1 MIFYILAFSNLVSG
15 IVTGEVSTLKWTQCG
30 DEKNPTLECSSLLVP
45 LDYANPSS
53 KLIEIALNRKPAPV
67 QPAKL
72 SLLFNPGGPGG
83 SGLDLV
89 NGFPSSYYDNEV
101 DYIGFDPRGGGKS
114 QPVACADT
122 AYAMQTF
129 TRDGN
134 IFGVDF
140 VPESAT
146 SEQIAVFAAY
156 SELTGQSC
164 LKHSGELLYYVAT
177 AYVCRDMDEIRK
189 ALGMKKMNYMG
200 FSYGTALGST
210 YANMFPDNVG
220 RMILDG
226 VVNPNDYY
234 GNVFDFFSG
243 LVDLDATFKSVANAC
258 DQATVKECPLSKQG
272 SKDGKT
278 ASQTIHSVIESLK
291 SKPLI
296 VNQTS
301 IPAVVTSQI
310 ASKVLFRSMY
320 DSTRFFPMIQ
330 AFHEASRGNGYP
342 LSQMSPSF
350 NETVLKANAQIGNPG
365 LAILCSDTDISTT
378 KISVD
383 EWSNKVKHYENTV
396 SKLGSREWGW
406 MMLAWYM
413 NLLLIVSRT
422 WPRSP
427 KTEHYKG
434 PWNKKFN
441 FPIMIVGNTFDPVT
455 PLKSAKELYQM
466 MNEGHAGN
474 SNAVLL
480 HHNGHGHCSVG
491 QRSECTR
498 KLQVDYMLR
507 GLLPPKDAVC
517 QPDNPLFGKKIER
530 LAMHQFKFKFFK

>member
-1 MIFYILAFSNLVSG
+1 
-15 IVTGEVSTLKWTQCG
+15 
-30 DEKNPTLECSSLLVP
+30 
-45 LDYANPSS
+45 
-53 KLIEIALNRKPAPV
+53 
-67 QPAKL
+67 
-72 SLLFNPGGPGG
+72 
-83 SGLDLV
+83 
-89 NGFPSSYYDNEV
+89 
-101 DYIGFDPRGGGKS
+101 
-114 QPVACADT
+114 
-122 AYAMQTF
+122 MQTF
-129 TRDGN
+129 TRDAN

-189 ALGMKKMNYMG
+189 ALGMKKLNYMG
-200 FSYGTALGST
+200 FSYGTALGNT

-226 VVNPNDYY
+226 VVNPNHYY
-234 GNVFDFFSG
+234 GDAFDFLKG
-243 LVDLDATFKSVANAC
+243 LVDLDATFESITNAC
-258 DQATVKECPLSKQG
+258 DQATVEECPLSKQG

-301 IPAVVTSQI
+301 IPAVITSEM

-320 DSTRFFPMIQ
+320 DSTRFLPMIQ
-330 AFHEASRGNGYP
+330 AFHEASKGNGYP
-342 LSQMSPSF
+342 LSQVHLPSF
-350 NETVLKANAQIGNPG
+350 NETVLKATTQIGDSFF
-365 LAILCSDTDISTT
+365 AILCSDTDISST

-396 SKLGSREWGW
+396 SKLAGRQWGW
-406 MMLAWYM
+406 MLLAWYTH
-413 NLLLIVSRT
+413 LLLIVSRT

-434 PWNKKFN
+434 PWNKKFS

-466 MNEGHAGN
+466 MNEGYEGD

-480 HHNGHGHCSVG
+480 HHNGHGHCSTA
-491 QRSECTR
+491 QPSECTR
-498 KLQVDYMLR
+498 KHQVDYMLR
-507 GLLPPKDAVC
+507 GLFPSKDAVC
-517 QPDNPLFGKKIER
+517 QPDNPLFGKIID
-530 LAMHQFKFKFFK
+530 LLSMNQFKSFKFFD